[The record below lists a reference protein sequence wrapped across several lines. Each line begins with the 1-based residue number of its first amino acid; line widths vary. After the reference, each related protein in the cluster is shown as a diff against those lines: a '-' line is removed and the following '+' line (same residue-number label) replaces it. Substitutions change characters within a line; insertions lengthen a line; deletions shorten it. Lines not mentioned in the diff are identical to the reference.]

1 MLTMTKFYH
10 LLWRNKTVEDNNTI
24 KKVGYNISKYTKKPK
39 TIAVCW
45 TVAIANFIV
54 MLLVYG
60 LVFISI
66 IKGCQKVWEIKDFFI
81 YLADEGDMSTVY
93 GFGFLGILVVLGYK
107 VIKWI
112 LGILTKWVF
121 TKFRDAI
128 TLYKYTV
135 EVNDKDSNTVFDPVV
150 IESYRTLTDD
160 EVMEKVIPKIIKAS
174 IDDMS
179 KIIFK

>member
-1 MLTMTKFYH
+1 M
-10 LLWRNKTVEDNNTI
+10 EENNVI
-24 KKVGYNISKYTKKPK
+24 KKIGYNISQYRKKAK

-45 TVAIANFIV
+45 VVAIANFIV
-54 MLLVYG
+54 MLVVYG

-66 IKGCQKVWEIKDFFI
+66 IKGCQKVWDIKDFFI
-81 YLADEGDMSTVY
+81 YLADEGDTLTVY
-93 GFGFLGILVVLGYK
+93 GFGFLSILIMLGYK
-107 VIKWI
+107 AIKWI

-135 EVNDKDSNTVFDPVV
+135 EVNDKDSNSEFNPVV

-160 EVMEKVIPKIIKAS
+160 EVMEKAIPKIIKAS
-174 IDDMS
+174 VDDMS

>member
-1 MLTMTKFYH
+1 
-10 LLWRNKTVEDNNTI
+10 
-24 KKVGYNISKYTKKPK
+24 
-39 TIAVCW
+39 
-45 TVAIANFIV
+45 
-54 MLLVYG
+54 
-60 LVFISI
+60 
-66 IKGCQKVWEIKDFFI
+66 
-81 YLADEGDMSTVY
+81 MSTVY

-135 EVNDKDSNTVFDPVV
+135 EVSDKDSNTIFDPVV

-174 IDDMS
+174 VDDMS